1 MIMIIFYKSFINMA
15 VQDGDFAT
23 ANDQDPSDG
32 LPGTIFRK
40 CFGIQSLDSLLMSV
54 F

>member
-1 MIMIIFYKSFINMA
+1 MIICYKSLINMA
-15 VQDGDFAT
+15 VQDGNFAT

-32 LPGTIFRK
+32 LPGTN
-40 CFGIQSLDSLLMSV
+40 GALDNLLMSV